1 MAELGAV
8 VGESGSGKS
17 TSLRNLDP
25 TKTFIINVA
34 GKNLP
39 LRNFKKNYK
48 PLVQDPTTKKFSGN
62 LYNTSNVDKIGQII
76 KIISATMP
84 HIKQIIID
92 DSQYLMAFEAM
103 DRAGEKGYDKFT
115 QMAQHFYSVLKEAML
130 AREDLKVFILAH
142 SENVGDALNP
152 SYKIKTLGKMID
164 NMITV
169 EGLFTYV
176 FFTQKKA
183 NDDGVIEYK
192 FITNA
197 DGMTTAKTPMG
208 CFPELLID
216 NDLQYVFD
224 KIDEYN
230 GEADD

>member
-1 MAELGAV
+1 MAELGAI

-17 TSLRNLDP
+17 TSLRNLNP
-25 TKTFIINVA
+25 EETFIINVA

-39 LRNFKKNYK
+39 IPGYKKNYK
-48 PLVQDPTTKKFSGN
+48 SLVQDPVTKKYTGN
-62 LYNTSNVDKIGQII
+62 LYNSSSVEKIGQAI
-76 KIISATMP
+76 KVVSATMP

-103 DRAGEKGYDKFT
+103 DRAGEKGYEKFT
-115 QMAQHFYSVLKEAML
+115 QMAQHFFSVLKESMG

-142 SENVGDALNP
+142 SENIGDALNP

-176 FFTQKKA
+176 LFTTKVK

-192 FITNA
+192 FITNS
-197 DGMTTAKTPMG
+197 DGTTTAKTPMG
-208 CFPELLID
+208 CFDSVMID
-216 NDLQYVFD
+216 NDLDYVI
-224 KIDEYN
+224 KRIDEYN
-230 GEADD
+230 EG

>member
-1 MAELGAV
+1 LAELGAI

-25 TKTFIINVA
+25 KETFIINVA

-39 LRNFKKNYK
+39 IRNYKKNYV
-48 PLVQDPTTKKFSGN
+48 PLVQDKDKKYQGN
-62 LYNTSNVDKIGQII
+62 LYNTSNVDKINQVI
-76 KIISATMP
+76 KLVSATMP

-103 DRAGEKGYDKFT
+103 DRATEKGYEKFT
-115 QMAQHFYSVLKEAML
+115 QMAQHFFSILKESMN
-130 AREDLKVFILAH
+130 ARENLKIFVLAH
-142 SENVGDALNP
+142 SENSGDNLNP

-176 FFTQKKA
+176 LFTVRKQ
-183 NDDGVIEYK
+183 NDDGIMEYK
-192 FITNA
+192 FITNS
-197 DGMTTAKTPMG
+197 DGTNTAKTPMG
-208 CFPELLID
+208 CFDELFID
-216 NDLQYVFD
+216 NDLQYVIN

-230 GEADD
+230 GS

>member
-1 MAELGAV
+1 MAELGAI
-8 VGESGSGKS
+8 VGSSGSGKS

-25 TKTFIINVA
+25 SKTFIINVA

-39 LRNFKKNYK
+39 IRDYKKNYK
-48 PLVQDPTTKKFSGN
+48 NLTQNPETKKFEGN
-62 LYNTSNVDKIGQII
+62 LYNTSSVDKIGQILRVI
-76 KIISATMP
+76 NGTMP
-84 HIKQIIID
+84 HIKQVIID

-103 DRAGEKGYDKFT
+103 ERASEKGFDKFT
-115 QMAQHFYSVLKEAML
+115 QMAQHFYSVLKEGMAM
-130 AREDLKVFILAH
+130 RDDLKVFILAH
-142 SENVGDALNP
+142 SENMGDNLNP

-176 FFTQKKA
+176 LFTYTKT
-183 NDDGVIEYK
+183 NDDGVMEYK
-192 FITNA
+192 FVTNS
-197 DGMTTAKTPMG
+197 DGTTTAKTPMG
-208 CFPELLID
+208 CFDSLLID

-230 GEADD
+230 G

>member
-1 MAELGAV
+1 LAELGAI

-25 TKTFIINVA
+25 KETFIINVA

-39 LRNFKKNYK
+39 IRNYKKNYI
-48 PLVQDPTTKKFSGN
+48 PLVQDKDKKYQGN
-62 LYNTSNVDKIGQII
+62 LYNTSNVDKINQVI
-76 KIISATMP
+76 KLVSATMP

-103 DRAGEKGYDKFT
+103 DRATEKGYEKFT
-115 QMAQHFYSVLKEAML
+115 QMAQHFFSILKESMN
-130 AREDLKVFILAH
+130 ARENLKIFVLAH
-142 SENVGDALNP
+142 SENSGDNLNP

-176 FFTQKKA
+176 LFTVRKQ
-183 NDDGVIEYK
+183 NDDGIMEYK
-192 FITNA
+192 FITNS
-197 DGMTTAKTPMG
+197 DGTNTAKTPMG
-208 CFPELLID
+208 CFDELFID
-216 NDLQYVFD
+216 NDLQYVIN

-230 GEADD
+230 GS

>member
-1 MAELGAV
+1 MAELGAI

-25 TKTFIINVA
+25 NKTFIINVA

-39 LRNFKKNYK
+39 FKNYK
-48 PLVQDPTTKKFSGN
+48 KFYKRLIQDPTTKEFTGN
-62 LYNTSNVDKIGQII
+62 LYNTSNVDKIGQILKVI
-76 KIISATMP
+76 NVKMP
-84 HIKQIIID
+84 QIKQVIID

-103 DRAGEKGYDKFT
+103 DRASEKGYEKFT
-115 QMAQHFYSVLKEAML
+115 QMAQHFYSVLKEGMSM
-130 AREDLKVFILAH
+130 REDLKVFILAH
-142 SENVGDALNP
+142 SENTGDILNP
-152 SYKIKTLGKMID
+152 SFKIKTLGKMID

-176 FFTQKKA
+176 LFTAKA
-183 NDDGVIEYK
+183 VNDDGIMEYK
-192 FITNA
+192 FITNSN
-197 DGMTTAKTPMG
+197 GTNTAKTPMG
-208 CFPELLID
+208 CFDTLLID

-230 GEADD
+230 G

>member
-1 MAELGAV
+1 MAELGAI

-17 TSLRNLDP
+17 TSLRNLNP
-25 TKTFIINVA
+25 EETFIINVA

-39 LRNFKKNYK
+39 IAGYKKNYK
-48 PLVQDPTTKKFSGN
+48 PLYQDPQTKKFIGN
-62 LYNTSNVDKIGQII
+62 LYNTSNIDKIGQAI
-76 KIISATMP
+76 KMVSAVMP

-103 DRAGEKGYDKFT
+103 DRAQEKGYEKFT
-115 QMAQHFYSVLKEAML
+115 QMAQHFFSVLKEAMN

-142 SENVGDALNP
+142 SENIGDALNP
-152 SYKIKTLGKMID
+152 SLKIKTLGKMID

-176 FFTQKKA
+176 LFTTKVKT
-183 NDDGVIEYK
+183 DEGTVEYK
-192 FITNA
+192 FITNS
-197 DGMTTAKTPMG
+197 DGTTTAKTPMG
-208 CFPELLID
+208 CFDSILID
-216 NDLQYVFD
+216 NDLDYVIK

-230 GEADD
+230 EG